1 MTNISLHIPNEKHPT
16 TVCACMCV
24 WFHGIWGTDGVI
36 VKETELICLT
46 KKAKHR
52 FWSSL
57 DLKIQSPNKVQNKS
71 NFHTSS
77 CSHMGLENNQYTN
90 FNHYC
95 MSAES
100 NNQSYSYSERKLRK
114 AAKLHSY
121 ECEMIVT
128 AAPCNQWLTE
138 NTWFWPIWQKKTIF
152 RMWLNKTLL

>member
-100 NNQSYSYSERKLRK
+100 NNQKLDRVMKAVILYIWRTQGQEAEFICLDAINMTVYMHIFTFITSLSYV
-114 AAKLHSY
+114 
-121 ECEMIVT
+121 CV
-128 AAPCNQWLTE
+128 C
-138 NTWFWPIWQKKTIF
+138 IWCHLSI
-152 RMWLNKTLL
+152 